1 MLDSPHQ
8 HDGLNFRGAIKTN
21 LPSKPL
27 DELDFAS
34 MVRSLLEKGSEDN
47 LDESQMMRYLD

>member
-8 HDGLNFRGAIKTN
+8 RDGLNFRGAIKTN